1 MLVDDVVKA
10 GFSEVFAQ
18 ISDLI
23 NFLCNDYRETDN
35 ATVKA

>member
-1 MLVDDVVKA
+1 MLADDVVQA

-23 NFLCNDYRETDN
+23 NFLGNDYRETDN
-35 ATVKA
+35 ATVEA